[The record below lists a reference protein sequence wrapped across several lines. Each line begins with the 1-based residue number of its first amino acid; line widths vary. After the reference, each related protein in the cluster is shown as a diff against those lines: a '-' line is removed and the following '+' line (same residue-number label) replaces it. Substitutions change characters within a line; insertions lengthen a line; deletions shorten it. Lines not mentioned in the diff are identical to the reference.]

1 MFRLLFLAPLGFILA
16 CIAAAT
22 TMALSLFGFESDAEF
37 LIPFFATVT
46 VTTLWTGAIAILP
59 AVIAIA
65 LAEAFAWRSVLYY
78 FLAGGLIALIADQA
92 SDLVIAPGFP
102 GRRLVIMLAAGFVGG
117 FVYWAIAGQRA
128 GDWGSRGTSPRPPSE
143 QGAGPAEKNA
153 RT

>member
-1 MFRLLFLAPLGFILA
+1 
-16 CIAAAT
+16 
-22 TMALSLFGFESDAEF
+22 MAFSLFGFESDAEF

-46 VTTLWTGAIAILP
+46 VTTMWTGAIGILP
-59 AVIAIA
+59 AVVAIV

-117 FVYWAIAGQRA
+117 FVYWAIAGQHA
-128 GDWGSRGTSPRPPSE
+128 GDWGPRETRPRTPAKE
-143 QGAGPAEKNA
+143 DAGPAGKSD
-153 RT
+153 RP